1 MKENMLVTG
10 GCRSGK
16 SRFAL
21 AYANKRFRNKVFLAT
36 AKAFDDEMEKRISA
50 HKEARGP
57 EWTTI
62 EEPTELAK
70 VVTSLETDYEIVLI
84 DCMTLWLSNLLMG
97 GKDESEIFS
106 RVDAFIETIQKVPQS
121 ILMVS
126 NEVGY
131 GIVPENKIARQFR
144 DIMGTVNQ
152 RLAAGSDVVVW
163 TVAGI
168 PQIIKGKPR
177 QGIEAFGR

>member
-1 MKENMLVTG
+1 M
-10 GCRSGK
+10 
-16 SRFAL
+16 
-21 AYANKRFRNKVFLAT
+21 
-36 AKAFDDEMEKRISA
+36 
-50 HKEARGP
+50 
-57 EWTTI
+57 
-62 EEPTELAK
+62 
-70 VVTSLETDYEIVLI
+70 
-84 DCMTLWLSNLLMG
+84 
-97 GKDESEIFS
+97 
-106 RVDAFIETIQKVPQS
+106 DAFIEPIQKVPQS